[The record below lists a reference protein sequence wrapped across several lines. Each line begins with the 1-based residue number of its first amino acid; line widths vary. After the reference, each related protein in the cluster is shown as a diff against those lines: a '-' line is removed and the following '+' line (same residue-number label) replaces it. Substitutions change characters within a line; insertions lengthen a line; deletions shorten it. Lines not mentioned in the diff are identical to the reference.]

1 MTAPVAP
8 AAVAQPAVVD
18 LPDFADPVGL
28 YSHALLQ
35 PPGSQLMTISGQLAI
50 TPEGEPIEGDFAAQ
64 FHQVVAQLETVLNG
78 VGADLRAVMKFTTY
92 LIDPD
97 DIGRF
102 YEERAKVWPCWWPDG
117 RPPAN
122 TLLVVQRLVRPEFRI
137 EIEAIAAI
145 PPFAPASGPREDT
158 PT

>member
-1 MTAPVAP
+1 MTAAP
-8 AAVAQPAVVD
+8 IGRPTVVD

-64 FHQVVAQLETVLNG
+64 FHHVVAQLETVLNG
-78 VGADLRAVMKFTTY
+78 VRADLRAVMKFTTY

-102 YEERAKVWPCWWPDG
+102 YEERARVWPRWWPDG
-117 RPPAN
+117 GAPGN

-137 EIEAIAAI
+137 EIEALAAI
-145 PPFAPASGPREDT
+145 PPFALASWSREDT